1 MADKLLFSD
10 LEGQICLA
18 LLVREHWFMSNC
30 HGQAAALYLQL
41 EKSGWVEI
49 VPSTDEACW
58 QVQKCDPAKLHDEFL
73 EDGSHYRIRDAGKSY
88 RLTGVRVARIYQKKL
103 GQRIEI
109 CLEFSNATDLTLHYN
124 LVTHE
129 SSLYFIKES

>member
-1 MADKLLFSD
+1 MAAKLLFSE

-49 VPSTDEACW
+49 VPSAAEA
-58 QVQKCDPAKLHDEFL
+58 FL
-73 EDGSHYRIRDAGKSY
+73 LFSKTPPTSFNSGSTRKVS
-88 RLTGVRVARIYQKKL
+88 
-103 GQRIEI
+103 
-109 CLEFSNATDLTLHYN
+109 
-124 LVTHE
+124 
-129 SSLYFIKES
+129 